1 METELAFRPETIER
15 LAMAVYPSFALLA
28 GIELDIFTTLKDGPL
43 SAAQVAT
50 ALGVDPIR
58 VKPLLYALV
67 ASGLLRVDGDKF
79 DNTPESSHFLI
90 RGRPEYIGMRH
101 QAYRRRWQTVL
112 RAADSI
118 RTGVSEAPR
127 VYAEMSREQRESYY
141 LGLHTEGLAAGRCL
155 SAHEKFSRYRRLV
168 DVGGGSGGVAI
179 ALAQAWP
186 QLSATIV
193 DLPATTPIAQRNVDE
208 ARLGDRVSV
217 LPADIVSDSLG
228 GSYDAA
234 VLRGVLVVLAPD
246 AVRRVLSNVNRAL
259 APGGAIYV
267 VGWILDDSRVAPLDL
282 ATYNLQFSTALD
294 HGGVYTEG
302 EIRGWLMENGFH
314 DPVRVS
320 SVGAYGADFIMAH
333 KPH

>member
-1 METELAFRPETIER
+1 MSSSEPLPFTIER
-15 LAMAVYPSFALLA
+15 LAMAVYPSFAMLA
-28 GIELDIFTTLKDGPL
+28 GMELDVFTTLKDGPL
-43 SAAQVAT
+43 TAAQVANR
-50 ALGVDPIR
+50 LGVDPVR
-58 VKPLLYALV
+58 VKPLLYALA
-67 ASGLLRVDGDKF
+67 ASGLLRVDGDRF
-79 DNTPESSHFLI
+79 DNTPEASQFLV

-141 LGLHTEGLAAGRCL
+141 LGLHTEALAAGRYL
-155 SAHEKFSRYRRLV
+155 AAHEDFSQYRRLV

-193 DLPATTPIAQRNVDE
+193 DLPATTPIAQRNIEE
-208 ARLGDRVSV
+208 AGLSDRVRVIS
-217 LPADIVSDSLG
+217 ADIVRDSLI
-228 GSYDAA
+228 GSYDVA
-234 VLRGVLVVLAPD
+234 VLRGVLVVLSRED
-246 AVRRVLSNVNRAL
+246 VRSVLSNVNRVLESGA
-259 APGGAIYV
+259 AIYV
-267 VGWILDDSRVAPLDL
+267 IGWILDDSRVAPVDL

-302 EIRGWLMENGFH
+302 EIRGWLIESH
-314 DPVRVS
+314 R
-320 SVGAYGADFIMAH
+320 H
-333 KPH
+333 